1 MKALI
6 FAAGK
11 GVRMLPLTADKPKPL
26 LEVLGK
32 PLLAHIMEALPPEI
46 TEIILVVG
54 YKSEMIKERFGD
66 EFGGRKITYVEQKEQ
81 LGTGDAL
88 WVCRSYIGPGE
99 RFLVVYADDLHDAEA
114 LARAVRNDQRAI
126 FVARVQYPKRFGI
139 VTMDAQR
146 RATGFEEAPKEPKS
160 DFAYTGAL
168 LLDADVFEYPPS
180 ADPDHKEHI
189 IQTIMIPYMRDHK
202 VFVVEEN
209 FWLPVGFPEDLQKAE
224 EALRARTQ

>member
-26 LEVLGK
+26 LDILGK
-32 PLLAHIMEALPPEI
+32 PMLAHTLEALPPEI
-46 TEIILVVG
+46 TEVILVVG
-54 YKSEMIKERFGD
+54 YRGEMIRERFGG
-66 EFGGRKITYVEQKEQ
+66 EFQGKKITYVEQKEQ

-88 WVCRSYIGPGE
+88 WVCRSHINPGE
-99 RFLVVYADDLHDAEA
+99 RFLVVFADDLHDAA
-114 LARAVRNDQRAI
+114 TLARAVRDNRRAI

-146 RATGFEEAPKEPKS
+146 RATGFEEAPQEPKS
-160 DFAYTGAL
+160 DFAWTGAL
-168 LLDADVFEYPPS
+168 LIDSEVFNYPPA
-180 ADPDHKEHI
+180 ADPQRKEHI
-189 IQTIMIPYMRDHK
+189 IQTMVVPYMRDHE

-224 EALRARTQ
+224 AALQARTR